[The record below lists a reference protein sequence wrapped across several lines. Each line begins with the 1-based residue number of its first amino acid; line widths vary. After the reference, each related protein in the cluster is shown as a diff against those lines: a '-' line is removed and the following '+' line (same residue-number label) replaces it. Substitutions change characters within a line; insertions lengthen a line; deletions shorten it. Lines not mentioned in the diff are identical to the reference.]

1 MKGDKTFLD
10 TIVIIYAYDASAG
23 RKHGIAKQI
32 VMDLWASGL
41 GVVSTQV
48 LQEFFVNVTRK
59 IPKPLDVTLAKDI
72 VADFLK
78 WTVVVNDGES
88 ILGAIEI
95 LQRYGYSFWDSLIV
109 DAAVK
114 GRAVTLFSE
123 DLSYGQT
130 VSGVTIENPFL

>member
-10 TIVIIYAYDASAG
+10 TNVIIYAYDASAG
-23 RKHGIAKQI
+23 RKHEIAKQI

-95 LQRYGYSFWDSLIV
+95 PCVWYLLLMRWQIPR
-109 DAAVK
+109 
-114 GRAVTLFSE
+114 LF
-123 DLSYGQT
+123 
-130 VSGVTIENPFL
+130 F